1 VLSDELIAKI
11 GADLD
16 VLPLQP
22 TSRREL
28 ELLVARICGNIRAAQ
43 ERGATYTEIA
53 RQISAS
59 GYPMKR
65 STLCAALV
73 RHRKNAV
80 GVKQPARH
88 SETSLLSVR
97 RASVATDARAPS
109 GERSSQA
116 PSTSAR
122 RRRQSTPV
130 TSEQA
135 VVTEDRGGS
144 SLA

>member
-1 VLSDELIAKI
+1 MLSDELIVKI

-59 GYPMKR
+59 GYPIKR
-65 STLCAALV
+65 STLCAALL
-73 RHRKNAV
+73 RHRRSAV
-80 GVKQPARH
+80 GAKHPGRRSESKSAPAQ
-88 SETSLLSVR
+88 SV
-97 RASVATDARAPS
+97 SIATDARPPS
-109 GERSSQA
+109 GERSFQS
-116 PSTSAR
+116 PSSSAR
-122 RRRQSTPV
+122 PRRQATTV
-130 TSEQA
+130 ASE
-135 VVTEDRGGS
+135 
-144 SLA
+144 

>member
-1 VLSDELIAKI
+1 MLSDELIAKI

-28 ELLVARICGNIRAAQ
+28 ELLVSRICGNIRAAQ

-59 GYPMKR
+59 GYPIKR
-65 STLCAALV
+65 STLCAALM

-80 GVKQPARH
+80 GVKHPVRRSETKSSPARR
-88 SETSLLSVR
+88 V
-97 RASVATDARAPS
+97 SVATDSRPAS
-109 GERSSQA
+109 DERSSQM
-116 PSTSAR
+116 PSGDTR
-122 RRRQSTPV
+122 PRRQST
-130 TSEQA
+130 A
-135 VVTEDRGGS
+135 VS
-144 SLA
+144 SQ